1 MVRFQESETK
11 SREGALLSTV
21 KPFGHGRERVCWR
34 RYRASPIRSAG
45 AIGLVLA
52 ICQAHA
58 ADPPRTVV
66 VVPNE
71 HYRVGWVGRIFL
83 GSNWRDLWTTP
94 IQVPVLDLG
103 SFDGGLTPD
112 REGGGLQTKSLH
124 FRSASGRHWDF
135 RSLDKDPTRVL
146 EPDIRQSLLG
156 ALAQDLTSVE
166 NPAGALI
173 TAPFLDAA
181 GVLHPSP
188 SLYVMPDDPRL
199 GEFRSSFAGMLGLI
213 ESHDEKRLPG
223 VDKVLT
229 TYELFER
236 LEKRSD
242 ERVDARDYLRA
253 RLIDIFVG
261 DWDRHVDQWRWVRFQ
276 EGSARIWRSVPRD
289 RDEALSRFNGV
300 IPTIVEYYT
309 KQLAGFGADYPSI
322 EKLTFAGRYTDRWFL
337 VGLEKPEWDAVTAD
351 LVAKLTNATID
362 DAVHQMPKEFYAKQ
376 GARIRRM
383 LRSRRDQLPRA
394 SEDFYRLLAQ
404 DVDVRGTEGGDD
416 VEVLRH
422 PDRSVEL
429 TLYSRDG
436 GSGQRVGAPFF
447 HRTFK
452 SDETDEI
459 RLYLLGGA
467 DRVVLQGTG
476 EKSIPVRIIALG
488 DQAQII
494 DQSHCGGCTD
504 IRRESG
510 KVAAK
515 NVRGT
520 DIEPTHKELQARFE
534 PTRDWGWDLLF
545 FPQLTYDTSRGL
557 VAGALGVF
565 TSYGFELEP
574 FSNQTRFG
582 AAYST
587 GTSQPRVDLATKFR
601 TGSPLS
607 ILGFISYSGMDQV
620 FFFGLGN
627 QTPRIQQLDNAGFYQ
642 TTQKRFILHPLL
654 DVEIAGPFHAS
665 VGGLF
670 EHVSNVDR
678 NTLAAQTPGF
688 RATSLMA
695 VETNLAL
702 DVTQTRSL
710 VPRGFKASVF
720 GRYYPSVLDL
730 NSDFLKVRGSA
741 AYFLPFRLLTDIL
754 LGVQVAGEKNWG
766 TYPPFEA
773 AFLGGIPGAVGLDP
787 GTFTGNL
794 LRGYD
799 LNRFAGDASLVG
811 NVDLRIAIG
820 SWNSVLPIRYGLLGV
835 FDIGRVFFTPES
847 STKWHKDGGGGLW
860 ATILLAVPGYR
871 IVSTLNGVVVASED
885 RTSFTL
891 YSGLS
896 F

>member
-1 MVRFQESETK
+1 
-11 SREGALLSTV
+11 
-21 KPFGHGRERVCWR
+21 
-34 RYRASPIRSAG
+34 
-45 AIGLVLA
+45 LVLA
-52 ICQAHA
+52 ICHAYA
-58 ADPPRTVV
+58 ADPPPTVV
-66 VVPNE
+66 VVPGE
-71 HYRVGWVGRIFL
+71 RYRAGWLGRIFL
-83 GSNWRDLWTTP
+83 GSTWRDLWTTP

-103 SFDGGLTPD
+103 SFDGGLTPG

-124 FRSASGRHWDF
+124 FKSANGHHWDF
-135 RSLDKDPTRVL
+135 RSVDKDPTRVL
-146 EPDIRQSLLG
+146 EPDIRESLLG
-156 ALAQDLTSVE
+156 SLAQDLTSVE

-188 SLYVMPDDPRL
+188 LLFVMPDDPRL
-199 GEFRSSFAGMLGLI
+199 GEFRSSFAGMLGLM
-213 ESHDEKRLPG
+213 ESHDEKRFPG
-223 VDKVLT
+223 VDKLLT

-242 ERVDARDYLRA
+242 ERVDPRDYLRA

-261 DWDRHVDQWRWVRFQ
+261 DWDRHVDQWRWVRIH
-276 EGSARIWRSVPRD
+276 EGGAGIWRAVPRD

-300 IPTIVEYYT
+300 VPDIAEYYT
-309 KQLAGFGADYPSI
+309 KQLVSFRADYPSI
-322 EKLTFAGRYTDRWFL
+322 EKLTFSGRYTDRRFL

-351 LVAKLTNATID
+351 LVAKLTDATID
-362 DAVHQMPKEFYAKQ
+362 EAVHRMPKEFYAKQ
-376 GARIRRM
+376 GAKIRGM
-383 LRSRRDQLPRA
+383 LRSRRDKLPRA

-404 DVDVRGTEGGDD
+404 DVDVRGTEGADD
-416 VEVLRH
+416 IEVVRNA
-422 PDRSVEL
+422 DRSVGV
-429 TLYSRDG
+429 TLYSRDPG
-436 GSGQRVGAPFF
+436 TGQRVGAPFF

-452 SDETDEI
+452 SDETDQI

-467 DRVVLQGTG
+467 DRVLLQGPG
-476 EKSIPVRIIALG
+476 EKSILVRIIALG
-488 DQAQII
+488 DEAQII
-494 DQSHCGGCTD
+494 DQSRCGGCTD
-504 IRRESG
+504 IRRERV
-510 KVAAK
+510 KLAAK
-515 NVRGT
+515 NADGA
-520 DIEPTHKELQARFE
+520 DPAPTRDELQARFE

-545 FPQLTYDTSRGL
+545 FPQLTYDSSRGL

-565 TSYGFELEP
+565 RSYGFELEP
-574 FSNQTRFG
+574 FSNQTTFG

-601 TGSPLS
+601 TRSPFS
-607 ILGFISYSGMDQV
+607 ILGYISYSGMDQV

-627 QTPRIQQLDNAGFYQ
+627 KAPRNQQLQDAGFYQ
-642 TTQKRFILHPLL
+642 TEQKRFILHPLL
-654 DVEIAGPFHAS
+654 DLQIAGPFHAS

-670 EHVSNVDR
+670 EHVSNVDP

-688 RATSLMA
+688 AATSLMA
-695 VETNLAL
+695 VEANLNL
-702 DVTQTRSL
+702 DATETRAL
-710 VPRGFKASVF
+710 VPQGFKASVL
-720 GRYYPSVLDL
+720 GRYYPSLLDL
-730 NSDFLKVRGSA
+730 SSDFFKLRGSA
-741 AYFLPFRLLTDIL
+741 AYFLPFHLLTHIL
-754 LGVQVAGEKNWG
+754 LGVQVAGEKNFG

-820 SWNSVLPIRYGLLGV
+820 TWNMVLPIRYGLLGV
-835 FDIGRVFFTPES
+835 FDIGRVYYAPES

-860 ATILLAVPGYR
+860 ATFLLAAPGYR
-871 IVSTLNGVVVASED
+871 IVSTLNAIVVGSEE

>member
-1 MVRFQESETK
+1 LPGFRP
-11 SREGALLSTV
+11 RA
-21 KPFGHGRERVCWR
+21 R
-34 RYRASPIRSAG
+34 RIRSVG
-45 AIGLVLA
+45 AIGLLLG
-52 ICQAHA
+52 ICHAHA
-58 ADPPRTVV
+58 ADPPGTVV

-124 FRSASGRHWDF
+124 FRSAKGRHWDF

-146 EPDIRQSLLG
+146 EPDVRESLLG
-156 ALAQDLTSVE
+156 ALAQDLTSIE

-181 GVLHPSP
+181 GVLHPAP

-213 ESHDEKRLPG
+213 ESHDEKHIPG
-223 VDKVLT
+223 VDKLLT

-242 ERVDARDYLRA
+242 EQVDARDYLRA
-253 RLIDIFVG
+253 RLTDIFVG

-276 EGSARIWRSVPRD
+276 EGGGRIWRAVPRD

-300 IPTIVEYYT
+300 IPTVAEYYT

-322 EKLTFAGRYTDRWFL
+322 EKLTFSGRYTDRRFL

-362 DAVHQMPKEFYAKQ
+362 QAVHQMPKEFYAKQ
-376 GARIRRM
+376 GKKITRM
-383 LRSRRDQLPRA
+383 LQSRRDKLPRA

-404 DVDVRGTEGGDD
+404 DVDVRGTQGADD
-416 VEVLRH
+416 VEVVRNA
-422 PDRSVEL
+422 DRSVL
-429 TLYSRDG
+429 VTLSSRDPG
-436 GSGQRVGAPFF
+436 TGQRVGAPHF

-452 SDETDEI
+452 SDETDDI

-467 DRVVLQGTG
+467 DRVVLQGPG
-476 EKSIPVRIIALG
+476 EKSILVRIIALG
-488 DQAQII
+488 DEAQII
-494 DQSHCGGCTD
+494 DQSRCGGCTD
-504 IRRESG
+504 VRRESV

-515 NVRGT
+515 NVHGA

-545 FPQLTYDTSRGL
+545 FPQLTYDSSRGL
-557 VAGALGVF
+557 VAGALGVL
-565 TSYGFELEP
+565 TRYGFELEP
-574 FSNQTRFG
+574 FSDQTTFG

-587 GTSQPRVDLATKFR
+587 GTSQPRIDLATKFR
-601 TGSPLS
+601 TRSPLS
-607 ILGFISYSGMDQV
+607 LLGFVSYSGMDQV
-620 FFFGLGN
+620 DFFGLGN
-627 QTPRIQQLDNAGFYQ
+627 VTARIQQLDNAGFYRV
-642 TTQKRFILHPLL
+642 TQKRFILHPLL
-654 DVEIAGPFHAS
+654 DVEIAGPFHARA
-665 VGGLF
+665 GGLF

-695 VETNLAL
+695 VEASL
-702 DVTQTRSL
+702 DLNATQTRSL
-710 VPRGFKASVF
+710 VPRGVKASVI

-730 NSDFLKVRGSA
+730 KSDFLKLRGSA
-741 AYFLPFRLLTDIL
+741 AYYLPVRLLTDIL

-773 AFLGGIPGAVGLDP
+773 AFIGGIPAAVGLDP

-799 LNRFAGDASLVG
+799 LNRFAGDASVVG
-811 NVDLRIAIG
+811 NVDLRIALA
-820 SWNSVLPIRYGLLGV
+820 SWNSVLPMRYGLLGI
-835 FDIGRVFFTPES
+835 FDVGRVFYTPES
-847 STKWHKDGGGGLW
+847 STKWHKGAGGGLW

-871 IVSTLNGVVVASED
+871 IVSTLNGVVVASDEK
-885 RTSFTL
+885 TSFTL